1 MQQNIHLKSILIND
15 RMVLEVLHYLRG
27 FEEERLDGK
36 TMILNVDNLSKV
48 SFNNHA
54 IIMLFS
60 VNIHRNA
67 TGILIHLHMSPHHV
81 QFKVTLHQLNWVN
94 DIPEALVNV
103 IKTGGKYFD
112 EFDVGEFLLLSD

>member
-1 MQQNIHLKSILIND
+1 
-15 RMVLEVLHYLRG
+15 MVLEVLHYLRG

-103 IKTGGKYFD
+103 IKNGGKYFD